1 VISWESS
8 RDAAIRKLAYGL
20 RGLSAQGLD
29 TNREFLIKILEHPE
43 FASSRYDSSFVAM
56 HLQDLVAPFDG
67 REATAAA
74 VVALYLLKTWQSE
87 LDVLRDIPPAYR
99 NNPFRDLSIRF
110 CVKGNEIELSY
121 RPVGDDAYE
130 IRSGPWRALARI
142 LSYAPG
148 SIRLEFDRVQ
158 STFAVSASGHN
169 FFVHSPALSERVIRL
184 QKYPETAGSSDDA
197 SANSPM
203 PSQVIKD
210 LVAEGQE
217 VAAGEPL
224 VILEAMKMEQT
235 VRATLGGV
243 VNEILVRAGDVVS
256 PGEILIHIGSK
267 SRSD

>member
-1 VISWESS
+1 EFILGPSGQFYFIEVNTRLQVEHPVTEMITGLDLVKLQIEVAEGKPLSLVQDQIVSSGHAIEARLYAECPENDFLPSTGIIANWSAPAGIEGLRVDCGVETGSAIGIFYDPMLAKVISWDSG

-130 IRSGPWRALARI
+130 IRSGP
-142 LSYAPG
+142 
-148 SIRLEFDRVQ
+148 
-158 STFAVSASGHN
+158 
-169 FFVHSPALSERVIRL
+169 
-184 QKYPETAGSSDDA
+184 
-197 SANSPM
+197 
-203 PSQVIKD
+203 
-210 LVAEGQE
+210 
-217 VAAGEPL
+217 
-224 VILEAMKMEQT
+224 
-235 VRATLGGV
+235 
-243 VNEILVRAGDVVS
+243 
-256 PGEILIHIGSK
+256 
-267 SRSD
+267 